1 MPKNNTK
8 SKGIVFWIT
17 GYSGSGK
24 TEIAKSIKPFI
35 VKKYGKTLL
44 ISGDNLRNI
53 FNLSKFDKKNRIKY
67 ALSYSQF
74 SKYLSDQGINVI
86 IATVSLF
93 HKVRSWNKKKI
104 SNYVEIYIETE
115 LNKIIKF
122 KKKQEVY
129 KNKQN
134 IIGKNIR
141 AELPKNFNIK
151 LINNFSKNTNQL
163 SKELIKLLKKK
174 YK

>member
-93 HKVRSWNKKKI
+93 RKVRSWNKKKI

-122 KKKQEVY
+122 KKTRSLQK
-129 KNKQN
+129 
-134 IIGKNIR
+134 
-141 AELPKNFNIK
+141 
-151 LINNFSKNTNQL
+151 
-163 SKELIKLLKKK
+163 
-174 YK
+174 

>member
-1 MPKNNTK
+1 MPFHTLNSVNT
-8 SKGIVFWIT
+8 
-17 GYSGSGK
+17 Y
-24 TEIAKSIKPFI
+24 
-35 VKKYGKTLL
+35 
-44 ISGDNLRNI
+44 
-53 FNLSKFDKKNRIKY
+53 
-67 ALSYSQF
+67 
-74 SKYLSDQGINVI
+74 DQGINVI

-93 HKVRSWNKKKI
+93 QNKSWNKKI

-122 KKKQEVY
+122 KKQEVY

-141 AELPKNFNIK
+141 AELPKNSNIK